1 MRSVAPGDEHRLYPF
16 RRSVTHE
23 GDVGRFRV
31 SIVDLDVFDPV
42 DDQTAPGIGRGEEV
56 LLHLGLPVDGDVFVG
71 RLLEVDPQHPLSEG
85 DGDAAVDEALAQHPL
100 AEPGVAQHPG
110 GAELEDPGP
119 YPLHDVLPRLA
130 LEDDA
135 LDAPEVEQMGEQQ
148 TRRSAA
154 DDHHLCVDSRI
165 LPELR
170 RRKAEDG
177 RRKSEC
183 WRLHA
188 VRVAALSGRV
198 MLGSTSD
205 GGPRC
210 LEKPRT
216 VGPRWSELRD
226 RKGRRRSSAEMPPEP
241 EGCVGCSVEQGA
253 AKHGRQT

>member
-1 MRSVAPGDEHRLYPF
+1 MVTYLSVASLKSI
-16 RRSVTHE
+16 RST
-23 GDVGRFRV
+23 RSPKAMATPRWMKPSR
-31 SIVDLDVFDPV
+31 SIRSPSP
-42 DDQTAPGIGRGEEV
+42 ASR
-56 LLHLGLPVDGDVFVG
+56 
-71 RLLEVDPQHPLSEG
+71 QH
-85 DGDAAVDEALAQHPL
+85 A
-100 AEPGVAQHPG
+100 G

-135 LDAPEVEQMGEQQ
+135 LDAPEVEQMREQQ

-154 DDHHLCVDSRI
+154 DDHHLCVDSDI

-210 LEKPRT
+210 LVKPRT
-216 VGPRWSELRD
+216 VGPRWSELER
-226 RKGRRRSSAEMPPEP
+226 
-241 EGCVGCSVEQGA
+241 
-253 AKHGRQT
+253 